1 MPSGKKSKQMRRA
14 ASAPPPV
21 QSKGGPRRAR
31 QANPKVLA
39 IAGGLAAVAAVVV
52 VLAVTLGGGSKGP
65 TNYPAIGTL
74 KNALP
79 GAADVSTM
87 FKGIPQNGLTLGNPK
102 APVTMVEYIDLQCP
116 FCQQFET
123 QVMPDI
129 INKYVKTGKVKVEAR
144 ILKFLGDG
152 QPHNDSERGRN
163 AMIAAAKQNKGFNFS
178 EILYYNQG
186 TENTGWLSDDMIA
199 QAASSIPGLRVHD
212 LLNQRNS
219 SSVTQQG
226 TAFDAQMAADKVLGT
241 PTLFA
246 GKSGTKGKQIPLT
259 SPTDSKS
266 VVTALDA
273 AIAG

>member
-21 QSKGGPRRAR
+21 QSKGGPRRGR

-39 IAGGLAAVAAVVV
+39 IVGAVV
-52 VLAVTLGGGSKGP
+52 VLAAVGIGLALALGGGSKASN
-65 TNYPAIGTL
+65 NYPAIGTL

-79 GAADVSTM
+79 GASDVQTL
-87 FKGIPQNGLTLGNPK
+87 FKGIPQKGLTLGNPK

-123 QVMPDI
+123 QVMPGI
-129 INKYVKTGKVKVEAR
+129 ISKYIRTGKVKIEAR
-144 ILKFLGDG
+144 ILDFLG
-152 QPHNDSERGRN
+152 PDSSRGRN
-163 AMIAAAKQNKGFNFS
+163 AMIAAATQNRAYNFS

-186 TENTGWLSDDMIA
+186 TENTGWLSDAMVGE
-199 QAASSIPGLRVHD
+199 AASSIPGVRVHAI
-212 LLNQRNS
+212 LNLVSS
-219 SSVTQQG
+219 SSVSKQG
-226 TAFDAQMAADKVLGT
+226 TTFDAQGAADKVSGT

-246 GKSGTKGKQIPLT
+246 GKTGTKGKLIPLK
-259 SPTDSKS
+259 SPTDSQS

-273 AIAG
+273 ALAS

>member
-21 QSKGGPRRAR
+21 QSKGGARRAR

-39 IAGGLAAVAAVVV
+39 IVGGVV
-52 VLAVTLGGGSKGP
+52 VLAAIGIGLALALGGGKSNTASGYP
-65 TNYPAIGTL
+65 TIGTL

-79 GAADVSTM
+79 GATDVNTI
-87 FKGIPQNGLTLGNPK
+87 FKGLPQNGLTLGNPK

-129 INKYVKTGKVKVEAR
+129 IKKYVRPGKVKVEAR
-144 ILKFLGDG
+144 IVAFIGA
-152 QPHNDSERGRN
+152 DSSRGRK
-163 AMIAAAKQNKGFNFS
+163 AMIAAATQNRAFNFS
-178 EILYYNQG
+178 ELLYYNQG
-186 TENTGWLSDDMIA
+186 TENTGWLSDAMVG
-199 QAASSIPGLRVHD
+199 QAVSSIPGVRVHD
-212 LLNQRNS
+212 ILNLVS
-219 SSVTQQG
+219 SGSVSTQAK
-226 TAFDAQMAADKVLGT
+226 AFDAQMVADKVQGT

-246 GKSGTKGKQIPLT
+246 GKSGTKGKQIPLS
-259 SPTDSKS
+259 SPTDSQS

-273 AIAG
+273 ALAS